1 MRWLPKIPAWMLWK
15 LSSSLWGVFP
25 SSYECHT
32 WKKKWGKKGLYT
44 KVLRPH
50 LSNPEFHAD
59 LGTMFQAELKTFNSE
74 KCYLPKWKAI
84 FQLKERRLCKV
95 QEKRSEDS
103 LYINQLLE
111 NNMSMSQVNTNQAHM
126 DWISLEILLGSKLKG
141 WREGGVRILR
151 KLQPTFLQTPNT
163 WKILLRYGL
172 ARPHSCW
179 PESMSRPA
187 DLGFWRWAHI

>member
-1 MRWLPKIPAWMLWK
+1 MKDGWREQIDLDILRHQSDALTSKDTCLDALKVIIIFV
-15 LSSSLWGVFP
+15 GVFP

-44 KVLRPH
+44 KVSRPH
-50 LSNPEFHAD
+50 LSDPEFHAD
-59 LGTMFQAELKTFNSE
+59 LGTMFQAELKTFNSQ

-84 FQLKERRLCKV
+84 FQLKERQLGKV

-141 WREGGVRILR
+141 WREGGVRI
-151 KLQPTFLQTPNT
+151 
-163 WKILLRYGL
+163 
-172 ARPHSCW
+172 S
-179 PESMSRPA
+179 
-187 DLGFWRWAHI
+187 